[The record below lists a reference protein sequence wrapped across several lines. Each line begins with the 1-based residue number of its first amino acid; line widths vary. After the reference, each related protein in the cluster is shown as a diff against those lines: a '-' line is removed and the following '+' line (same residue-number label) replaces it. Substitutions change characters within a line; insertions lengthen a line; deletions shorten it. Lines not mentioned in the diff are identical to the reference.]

1 MKPFRVRFLLPAII
15 VILAAQQSLWAHAF
29 ADHSEPRVGAT
40 VSKPP
45 ADVRIWFTQEVEPAF
60 SRIEVVGP
68 DGKEVDK
75 KDTHVDPS
83 DHHVLIVSLPA
94 LPPGTYKVHW
104 HVVSVDT
111 HHTQND
117 FKFVV
122 KP

>member
-1 MKPFRVRFLLPAII
+1 MQSHPLRLIA
-15 VILAAQQSLWAHAF
+15 LAAAVLLTAQTRLCAHAF
-29 ADHSEPRVGAT
+29 ADHSEPRVGAE
-40 VSKPP
+40 VHKPP
-45 ADVRIWFTQEVEPAF
+45 AEVKIWFTQEVEPAF
-60 SRIEVVGP
+60 SRIEVSGA

-75 KDTHVDPS
+75 KDSHVDPI

-94 LPPGTYKVHW
+94 LPPGTYRVHW

-117 FKFVV
+117 FKFTV